1 MRLRLWVQEARAI
14 IASLRAQISAASL
27 TEQQQEEQEEQE
39 VAALSEAKC
48 DREVFEGIKARVVKE
63 FGLGPE
69 YVDVLNSAVA
79 RFPGDPDIVASAN
92 YIKYN
97 RARQGKIQVGD
108 VVPMESI
115 QLASLEGK
123 LSSLR
128 QHLATDSRPVAI
140 VAGSIT

>member
-1 MRLRLWVQEARAI
+1 M
-14 IASLRAQISAASL
+14 
-27 TEQQQEEQEEQE
+27 
-39 VAALSEAKC
+39 
-48 DREVFEGIKARVVKE
+48 
-63 FGLGPE
+63 
-69 YVDVLNSAVA
+69 LNSAVA

-97 RARQGKIQVGD
+97 RARQGKLHVRLHSNRSLASVLGPLSANALGSHLLTRLELTSGDAVQVGD

>member
-1 MRLRLWVQEARAI
+1 M
-14 IASLRAQISAASL
+14 
-27 TEQQQEEQEEQE
+27 
-39 VAALSEAKC
+39 
-48 DREVFEGIKARVVKE
+48 
-63 FGLGPE
+63 
-69 YVDVLNSAVA
+69 LNSAVA

-97 RARQGKIQVGD
+97 RARQGKLHVRLHSNRSLASVLGPLPATVLSGGLLTRLELTSGDAVQVGD